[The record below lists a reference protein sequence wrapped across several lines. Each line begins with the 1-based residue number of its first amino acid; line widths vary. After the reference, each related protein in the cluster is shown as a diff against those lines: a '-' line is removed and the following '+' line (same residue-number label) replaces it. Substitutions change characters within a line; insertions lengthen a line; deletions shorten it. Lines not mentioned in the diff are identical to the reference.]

1 MKAGAK
7 PHRPPS
13 ASVSAII
20 MLLRRALKTL
30 LQQPIPEFSI
40 IQGRPLDAGMIDTFQ
55 YGQSSIA
62 IQSFKAFIKHNGIR

>member
-20 MLLRRALKTL
+20 MLLRRTLKTL

-40 IQGRPLDAGMIDTFQ
+40 IQGRPLDARMIDTFQ
-55 YGQSSIA
+55 YSQSSIA